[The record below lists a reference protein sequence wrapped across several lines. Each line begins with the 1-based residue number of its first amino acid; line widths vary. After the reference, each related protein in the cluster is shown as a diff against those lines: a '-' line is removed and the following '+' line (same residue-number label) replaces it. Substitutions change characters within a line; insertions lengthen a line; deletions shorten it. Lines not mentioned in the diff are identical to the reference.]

1 MRRAENSRL
10 CVPAEDLLTVFK
22 LQAYIW
28 FLDTWANTV
37 GPTHQQELLPT
48 GTSIPEGYQGFL
60 YRWYYRA
67 EKRK

>member
-1 MRRAENSRL
+1 
-10 CVPAEDLLTVFK
+10 VFK